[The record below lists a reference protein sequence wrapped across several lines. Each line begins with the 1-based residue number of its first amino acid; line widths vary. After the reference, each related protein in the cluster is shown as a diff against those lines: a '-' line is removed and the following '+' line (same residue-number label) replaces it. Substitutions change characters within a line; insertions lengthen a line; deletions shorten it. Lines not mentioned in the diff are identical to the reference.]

1 MNVLHLGLDGV
12 CCMNAKLSAPVF
24 MTHKESYIQ
33 PASADEYLK
42 VDISLC
48 TKLNNNTLILIGQI

>member
-1 MNVLHLGLDGV
+1 VLQYFLVNVLHLGLDGV
-12 CCMNAKLSAPVF
+12 WCMNAKLSAPVF

-42 VDISLC
+42 VDISL
-48 TKLNNNTLILIGQI
+48 